1 MLGLIKKDLLLIK
14 ANLKSMII
22 IFVIYIM
29 LAFQGTLDVTF
40 IIPIIGIMLFI
51 STFSYDDFNN
61 WNSYAVTLPDGRR
74 NVVRA
79 KYIVSIILMIILAV
93 VAFFIGIG
101 ISYIKTNSINLDE
114 IISSLMGTML
124 SSVIII
130 SLLYPIVFKFGATN
144 GRIILFAVVF
154 GIAGI
159 GTLIAQFIDMTPII
173 NIINKLDNYLLI
185 AIPII
190 YIILLGISYLISS
203 KYQAKYI
210 KIKNFKNVTYESS
223 LYIEPLNKT
232 FLKEKSL

>member
-1 MLGLIKKDLLLIK
+1 MLGLIKKDFLLIK

-29 LAFQGTLDVTF
+29 LAFQGTFDVTF
-40 IIPIIGIMLFI
+40 IIPLIGIMLFI

-61 WNSYAVTLPDGRR
+61 WNSYAVTLPDGRK

-79 KYIVSIILMIILAV
+79 KYIASIILTIILGIVSLA
-93 VAFFIGIG
+93 IGVG
-101 ISYIKTNSINLDE
+101 IDYAKTNSINLDE
-114 IISSLMGTML
+114 TISSLMGTVL

-159 GTLIAQFIDMTPII
+159 GALIAQFVDTTPII
-173 NIINKLDNYLLI
+173 NMINRLDSYSLI

-190 YIILLGISYLISS
+190 SAILLGISYLISN
-203 KYQAKYI
+203 KIYQ
-210 KIKNFKNVTYESS
+210 
-223 LYIEPLNKT
+223 NKE
-232 FLKEKSL
+232 F

>member
-1 MLGLIKKDLLLIK
+1 MLGLIKKDFLLIK
-14 ANLKSMII
+14 ANSKQMVI
-22 IFVIYIM
+22 IFIVYLM
-29 LAFQGTLDVTF
+29 LAFQGTFDATF
-40 IIPIIGIMLFI
+40 IVPLIGIMLFI

-79 KYIVSIILMIILAV
+79 KYIASIILTVILGAV
-93 VAFFIGIG
+93 ALAISAG
-101 ISYIKTNSINLDE
+101 ISYTKTNSINVDE
-114 IISSLMGTML
+114 IMSSLMGTML

-159 GTLIAQFIDMTPII
+159 GALISNFIDMTPVI
-173 NIINKLDNYLLI
+173 NMINELDNYALI

-190 YIILLGISYLISS
+190 SIILLGISYLISN
-203 KYQAKYI
+203 
-210 KIKNFKNVTYESS
+210 KIYKN
-223 LYIEPLNKT
+223 
-232 FLKEKSL
+232 KEF

>member
-1 MLGLIKKDLLLIK
+1 MLGLIKKDFLLIK
-14 ANLKSMII
+14 ANSKQMVI
-22 IFVIYIM
+22 IFIVYLM
-29 LAFQGTLDVTF
+29 LAFQGTFDATF
-40 IIPIIGIMLFI
+40 IVPLIGIMLFI

-79 KYIVSIILMIILAV
+79 KYIASIILTVILGAV
-93 VAFFIGIG
+93 ALAISAG
-101 ISYIKTNSINLDE
+101 ISYTKTNNINVDE
-114 IISSLMGTML
+114 IMSSLMETML

-159 GTLIAQFIDMTPII
+159 GALISQFVDMTYII
-173 NIINKLDNYLLI
+173 NMINGLDSYSLI

-190 YIILLGISYLISS
+190 SAILLGISYLISN
-203 KYQAKYI
+203 KIYQ
-210 KIKNFKNVTYESS
+210 
-223 LYIEPLNKT
+223 NKE
-232 FLKEKSL
+232 F

>member
-1 MLGLIKKDLLLIK
+1 MLGLIKKDFLLIK

-29 LAFQGTLDVTF
+29 LAFQGTFDVTF
-40 IIPIIGIMLFI
+40 IIPLIGIMLFI

-61 WNSYAVTLPDGRR
+61 WNSYAVTLPDGRK

-79 KYIVSIILMIILAV
+79 KYIASIILTIILAA
-93 VAFFIGIG
+93 VALVIGIG
-101 ISYIKTNSINLDE
+101 ISYTKTNSINLNE

-159 GTLIAQFIDMTPII
+159 GTLIAQFVDMTSII
-173 NIINKLDNYLLI
+173 NMINRLDSYSLI

-190 YIILLGISYLISS
+190 SVILIGISYLISN
-203 KYQAKYI
+203 KIYQ
-210 KIKNFKNVTYESS
+210 
-223 LYIEPLNKT
+223 NKE
-232 FLKEKSL
+232 F

>member
-1 MLGLIKKDLLLIK
+1 MLGLIKKDFLLIK
-14 ANLKSMII
+14 ANLKSMVI
-22 IFVIYIM
+22 IFIVYLM
-29 LAFQGTLDVTF
+29 LAFQGAFDVTF
-40 IIPIIGIMLFI
+40 IIPLIGIMLFI

-61 WNSYAVTLPDGRR
+61 WNSYAVTLPNGRK

-79 KYIVSIILMIILAV
+79 KYIVSIILTVVLGIGALA
-93 VAFFIGIG
+93 IGIG
-101 ISYIKTNSINLDE
+101 ISYTKTNSINLDE

-159 GTLIAQFIDMTPII
+159 GALIAQFVDTTSII
-173 NIINKLDNYLLI
+173 NMINRLDSYPLV

-190 YIILLGISYLISS
+190 SAISLGISYLISNKIYQS
-203 KYQAKYI
+203 KE
-210 KIKNFKNVTYESS
+210 F
-223 LYIEPLNKT
+223 
-232 FLKEKSL
+232 

>member
-1 MLGLIKKDLLLIK
+1 MLGLIKKDFLLIK
-14 ANLKSMII
+14 ANSKQMVI
-22 IFVIYIM
+22 IFIVYLM
-29 LAFQGTLDVTF
+29 LAFQGTFDVTF
-40 IIPIIGIMLFI
+40 IIPLIGIMLFI

-61 WNSYAVTLPDGRR
+61 WNSYAVTLPNGRK

-79 KYIVSIILMIILAV
+79 KYIASIILTIILAIV
-93 VAFFIGIG
+93 SLTIGIG
-101 ISYIKTNSINLDE
+101 ISYTKTNSINLDE

-159 GTLIAQFIDMTPII
+159 GALIAQFVDTTPII
-173 NIINKLDNYLLI
+173 NMINRLDSYSLI

-190 YIILLGISYLISS
+190 SAILLGISYLISN
-203 KYQAKYI
+203 KIYQ
-210 KIKNFKNVTYESS
+210 
-223 LYIEPLNKT
+223 NKE
-232 FLKEKSL
+232 F

>member
-159 GTLIAQFIDMTPII
+159 GTLIAQFIDIAPII

-203 KYQAKYI
+203 KIYQ
-210 KIKNFKNVTYESS
+210 
-223 LYIEPLNKT
+223 NKE
-232 FLKEKSL
+232 F

>member
-29 LAFQGTLDVTF
+29 LAFQGTFDVTF

-61 WNSYAVTLPDGRR
+61 WNSYAVTLPNGRK

-79 KYIVSIILMIILAV
+79 KYIASTILMIILAV
-93 VAFFIGIG
+93 VAFSIGIG

-124 SSVIII
+124 SIVIIN

-185 AIPII
+185 VIPII

-203 KYQAKYI
+203 KIYQ
-210 KIKNFKNVTYESS
+210 
-223 LYIEPLNKT
+223 NKE
-232 FLKEKSL
+232 F

>member
-1 MLGLIKKDLLLIK
+1 MLGLIKKDFLLIK

-29 LAFQGTLDVTF
+29 LIFQGTLDATF
-40 IIPIIGIMLFI
+40 IIPLIGIILFL

-61 WNSYAVTLPDGRR
+61 WNSYAVTLPNGRK

-203 KYQAKYI
+203 KIYQ
-210 KIKNFKNVTYESS
+210 
-223 LYIEPLNKT
+223 NKE
-232 FLKEKSL
+232 F

>member
-1 MLGLIKKDLLLIK
+1 MLGLIKKDFLLIK

-29 LAFQGTLDVTF
+29 LAFQGTFDATF
-40 IIPIIGIMLFI
+40 IIPLIGIILFL

-61 WNSYAVTLPDGRR
+61 WNSYAVTLPNGRK

-79 KYIVSIILMIILAV
+79 KYIASTIFMIILAV
-93 VAFFIGIG
+93 VAFSIGIG

-124 SSVIII
+124 SIVIIN

-185 AIPII
+185 VIPII

-203 KYQAKYI
+203 KIYQ
-210 KIKNFKNVTYESS
+210 
-223 LYIEPLNKT
+223 NKE
-232 FLKEKSL
+232 F

>member
-1 MLGLIKKDLLLIK
+1 MLGLIKKDFLLIK

-29 LAFQGTLDVTF
+29 LAFQGTFDVTF
-40 IIPIIGIMLFI
+40 IIPLIGIMLFI

-61 WNSYAVTLPDGRR
+61 WNSYAVTLPNGRK

-79 KYIVSIILMIILAV
+79 KYIASIILTIILAA
-93 VAFFIGIG
+93 VALTIGIE
-101 ISYIKTNSINLDE
+101 ISYTKTNSINLDE

-124 SSVIII
+124 SSIIII

-159 GTLIAQFIDMTPII
+159 GALIAQFVDTTPII
-173 NIINKLDNYLLI
+173 NMINRLDSYSLI

-190 YIILLGISYLISS
+190 SAILLGISYLISN
-203 KYQAKYI
+203 KIYQ
-210 KIKNFKNVTYESS
+210 
-223 LYIEPLNKT
+223 NKE
-232 FLKEKSL
+232 F

>member
-1 MLGLIKKDLLLIK
+1 MLGLIKKDFLLIK

-40 IIPIIGIMLFI
+40 IIPLIGIILFL

-61 WNSYAVTLPDGRR
+61 WNSYAVTLPNGRK

-79 KYIVSIILMIILAV
+79 KYITSIILMIILAV

-101 ISYIKTNSINLDE
+101 IGYIKTNSINLDE

-203 KYQAKYI
+203 KIYQ
-210 KIKNFKNVTYESS
+210 
-223 LYIEPLNKT
+223 NKE
-232 FLKEKSL
+232 F

>member
-1 MLGLIKKDLLLIK
+1 MLGLIKKDFLLIK

-29 LAFQGTLDVTF
+29 LAFQGTFDVTF
-40 IIPIIGIMLFI
+40 IIPLIGIMLFI

-79 KYIVSIILMIILAV
+79 KYIASIIFTVILGAV
-93 VAFFIGIG
+93 ALAISAG
-101 ISYIKTNSINLDE
+101 ISYTKTNSINVDE
-114 IISSLMGTML
+114 IMSSLMGTML
-124 SSVIII
+124 SSIIII

-159 GTLIAQFIDMTPII
+159 GALIAQFVDTTPII
-173 NIINKLDNYLLI
+173 NMINRLDSYSLI

-190 YIILLGISYLISS
+190 SAILLGISYLISN
-203 KYQAKYI
+203 KIYQ
-210 KIKNFKNVTYESS
+210 
-223 LYIEPLNKT
+223 NKE
-232 FLKEKSL
+232 F